1 MDRSSLSRREYITQ
15 PLRGLGT
22 AFASRGS
29 PASVP
34 EEKARVPTSH
44 VPLENGDLRLVPASQ
59 ARPPAPY
66 VPAILFV
73 IRAELLAQRRLF
85 IQDDKQMHAEGNGC
99 HRRDH
104 SRVSMSE
111 NDPQPDSSRLRSRRT
126 SGYARIGRSPPLP
139 IAEVERKA
147 QAFRVPSTRS
157 PKCIVEQPRIPA
169 PMESPPAIAN
179 APSPPFLRGSRATPA
194 RARTIGRRTPR
205 PLPAQPPRSS
215 IFPGARVLR
224 APALEHR

>member
-34 EEKARVPTSH
+34 EEKARVPTSR
-44 VPLENGDLRLVPASQ
+44 VPLENGDLRLVPASH

-85 IQDDKQMHAEGNGC
+85 VEENKQMHAESDGC
-99 HRRDH
+99 DCRDH
-104 SRVSMSE
+104 SRVGMSE
-111 NDPQPDSSRLRSRRT
+111 NDPQPDPANCETHVHRVT
-126 SGYARIGRSPPLP
+126 HVA
-139 IAEVERKA
+139 VEA
-147 QAFRVPSTRS
+147 
-157 PKCIVEQPRIPA
+157 
-169 PMESPPAIAN
+169 
-179 APSPPFLRGSRATPA
+179 
-194 RARTIGRRTPR
+194 
-205 PLPAQPPRSS
+205 
-215 IFPGARVLR
+215 
-224 APALEHR
+224 HHY

>member
-34 EEKARVPTSH
+34 EEKARVPTSR
-44 VPLENGDLRLVPASQ
+44 VLLESRDLRLVPASH

-85 IQDDKQMHAEGNGC
+85 IQQDKQMHAKGNGC

-104 SRVSMSE
+104 SRVRVSE
-111 NDPQPDSSRLRSRRT
+111 NNPQPDPSDCEAHVHRAAHVAGARLEWAWVIVRLPSQILCIQNGEPHVFRRCH
-126 SGYARIGRSPPLP
+126 P
-139 IAEVERKA
+139 IAGVA
-147 QAFRVPSTRS
+147 
-157 PKCIVEQPRIPA
+157 
-169 PMESPPAIAN
+169 
-179 APSPPFLRGSRATPA
+179 GY
-194 RARTIGRRTPR
+194 
-205 PLPAQPPRSS
+205 
-215 IFPGARVLR
+215 
-224 APALEHR
+224 

>member
-34 EEKARVPTSH
+34 EEKARVPTSR

-85 IQDDKQMHAEGNGC
+85 IQQDKQMHPEGNGC

-104 SRVSMSE
+104 SRVRVSE
-111 NDPQPDSSRLRSRRT
+111 NNPQPDAADHEADVHRVTHVSVEAHHYQSLRWSERRRRAASRPPDVPNAAKSNR
-126 SGYARIGRSPPLP
+126 ASP
-139 IAEVERKA
+139 
-147 QAFRVPSTRS
+147 
-157 PKCIVEQPRIPA
+157 
-169 PMESPPAIAN
+169 
-179 APSPPFLRGSRATPA
+179 
-194 RARTIGRRTPR
+194 
-205 PLPAQPPRSS
+205 
-215 IFPGARVLR
+215 
-224 APALEHR
+224 